1 MKRLCLVEDDEI
13 MGESLAVRFRL
24 EGFDVRWHRD
34 AESADQALS
43 GDAACAVVC
52 DIHLPGIAGDRWFE
66 SLCGRCAVLPPF
78 IFITGHGDLGRA
90 VELLKLGAADYVTKP
105 FDIDRL
111 LLRVRELAGEVV
123 PSPDDAPTL
132 GVSRSMQRLEQLL
145 VRLAPL
151 DSTVLITGETGT
163 GKEVVA
169 RRLHAL
175 SGRSPFVAVNCAA
188 LVENL
193 AESELFGHERGAF
206 TGAARTHAGV
216 FERAN
221 GGTVFLD
228 EIGDM
233 PLNLQ
238 TKLLR
243 VLQDREV
250 VRVGGSQ
257 PIAANARVVLATH
270 QDLAARVVEGRF
282 REDLYYRIDVVRL
295 HIPPLRERPDDIPWL
310 AQRLLDECARRG
322 GRPKPGLGPDVER
335 RLGEHP
341 WPGNVRELKHTLER
355 ACIFA
360 DGPRLRASDLFATA
374 NAEPSDAP
382 DTQPLDSYLSQC
394 EKRYIEDALRTNAG
408 RVGVSAEKLGIS
420 RKSLWER
427 MRRLAIGPRDAGEDK
442 SENG

>member
-1 MKRLCLVEDDEI
+1 MERHPDLKDDTTLT
-13 MGESLAVRFRL
+13 GGSKAYR
-24 EGFDVRWHRD
+24 
-34 AESADQALS
+34 
-43 GDAACAVVC
+43 CA
-52 DIHLPGIAGDRWFE
+52 DRWFE
-66 SLCGRCAVLPPF
+66 GLLQRCAVLPPF
-78 IFITGHGDLGRA
+78 IFITGHGDLERA

-111 LLRVRELAGEVV
+111 LLRVRELAGDAA
-123 PSPDDAPTL
+123 PPPDGEPIL
-132 GVSRSMQRLEQLL
+132 GISRAMQRLEQLL
-145 VRLAPL
+145 GRLAPL

-169 RRLHAL
+169 RHLHAL

-193 AESELFGHERGAF
+193 AESELFGHERGSF

-243 VLQDREV
+243 VLQDREI
-250 VRVGGSQ
+250 VRVGGVQ
-257 PIAANARVVLATH
+257 TIPANARVVLATH
-270 QDLAARVVEGRF
+270 QDLAARVADGRF
-282 REDLYYRIDVVRL
+282 REDLYYRIDVARL

-310 AQRLLDECARRG
+310 AQRLLDEYACRSGA
-322 GRPKPGLGPDVER
+322 PKPGMGPDVER
-335 RLGEHP
+335 RLSEHP
-341 WPGNVRELKHTLER
+341 WPGNVRELKHCLER

-360 DGPRLRASDLFATA
+360 DGPRLRAAELFAQA
-374 NAEPSDAP
+374 DAEPAEEP
-382 DTQPLDSYLSQC
+382 EPERLEHYLSHC
-394 EKRYIEDALRTNAG
+394 EKRYIEDVLRINAG

-427 MRRLAIGPRDAGEDK
+427 MRRLSIGPHDAGEDQ
-442 SENG
+442 ENKD